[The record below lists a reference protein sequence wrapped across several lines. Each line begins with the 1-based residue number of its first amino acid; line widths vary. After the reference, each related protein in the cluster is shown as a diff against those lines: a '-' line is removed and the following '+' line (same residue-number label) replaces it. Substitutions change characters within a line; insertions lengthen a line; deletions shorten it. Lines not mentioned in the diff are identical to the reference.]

1 MNYTQNHHLPQWIK
15 SDPIRMEDFNDAMAS
30 IESGLNTADT
40 ALSKAGAAQSAASSA
55 LSKANA
61 AQSAAQTAQSVA
73 NAAQSAAN
81 RAFSTENMPFVVG
94 SYVGCGTEAAHI
106 GLGFKPSLV
115 IVSGVTES
123 ASGFDP
129 AYFVIT
135 RENQNVC
142 RRLDIMP
149 KGFCAYPDGNQG
161 VTYPRMNELGRTYD
175 YIAFR

>member
-1 MNYTQNHHLPQWIK
+1 MNYTQNHHLPQWVK
-15 SDPIRMEDFNDAMAS
+15 SDRIRMDDFNDAMAN
-30 IESGLNTADT
+30 IESGLNAAD
-40 ALSKAGAAQSAASSA
+40 AAQSAAASA

-61 AQSAAQTAQSVA
+61 AQSAAQTAQSAA

>member
-1 MNYTQNHHLPQWIK
+1 MNSTQNHHLPQWVQ
-15 SDPIRMEDFNDAMAS
+15 SDRIRMDDFNDAMAN
-30 IESGLNTADT
+30 IESGLNAAD
-40 ALSKAGAAQSAASSA
+40 AAQSAAASA

-61 AQSAAQTAQSVA
+61 AQSAAQTAQSAA

-81 RAFSTENMPFVVG
+81 RALCTDNMPFVVG

>member
-1 MNYTQNHHLPQWIK
+1 MNYTQNHHLPQWVQ
-15 SDPIRMEDFNDAMAS
+15 SDRIRMDDFNDAMAN
-30 IESGLNTADT
+30 IESGLNAAD
-40 ALSKAGAAQSAASSA
+40 AAQSAAASA

-135 RENQNVC
+135 REYHNVC

>member
-1 MNYTQNHHLPQWIK
+1 MNYTQNHHLPQWVQ
-15 SDPIRMEDFNDAMAS
+15 SDRIRMDDFNDAMAN
-30 IESGLNTADT
+30 IESGLNAAD
-40 ALSKAGAAQSAASSA
+40 AAQSAAASA

>member
-1 MNYTQNHHLPQWIK
+1 MNYTQNHHLPQWVK
-15 SDPIRMEDFNDAMAS
+15 SDRIRMDDFNDAMAN
-30 IESGLNTADT
+30 IESGLNAAD
-40 ALSKAGAAQSAASSA
+40 AAQSAAASA

-61 AQSAAQTAQSVA
+61 AQSAA

-149 KGFCAYPDGNQG
+149 KGF
-161 VTYPRMNELGRTYD
+161 
-175 YIAFR
+175 